1 MAALKLNVVRLSDQS
16 GVSAPYIY
24 DILSGRS
31 WPSPLYLARICKTL
45 RVTPAEIL
53 TDPGAEPAPRRT
65 SLEAAMPL
73 LERLSRIP
81 EEDYTTVMQILD
93 AAIER
98 RTKRG
103 KKEAG

>member
-1 MAALKLNVVRLSDQS
+1 MREQKLNVVRLSDQS

-31 WPSPLYLARICKTL
+31 WPSPVYFSRICKAL
-45 RVTPAEIL
+45 KRTPAEML
-53 TDPGAEPAPRRT
+53 TDVNTKPPAQLA
-65 SLEAAMPL
+65 SLEAALPL

-81 EEDYTTVMQILD
+81 EDDYTTIMEVLD

-103 KKEAG
+103 KEAG